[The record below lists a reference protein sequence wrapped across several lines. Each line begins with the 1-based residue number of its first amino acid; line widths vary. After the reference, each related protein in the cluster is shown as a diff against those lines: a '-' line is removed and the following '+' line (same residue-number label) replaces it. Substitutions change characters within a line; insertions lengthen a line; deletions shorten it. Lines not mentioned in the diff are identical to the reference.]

1 MTESDK
7 ATATALV
14 LRIIG
19 HLLVL
24 TWLLVFVLAVLA
36 SLLQALAG
44 ASIPAVGVAV
54 IAALVL
60 AASGLLTARALA
72 RLSGFG
78 YCGFWHHCAAV
89 RVFCCQS
96 VMLIVASLMTALA
109 IWLA

>member
-14 LRIIG
+14 LRING

-36 SLLQALAG
+36 GLLQALAG

-54 IAALVL
+54 SAALVL
-60 AASGLLTARALA
+60 AASGLLTARALT

-89 RVFCCQS
+89 RVLCRQS